1 MMGYYSA
8 IMAVIDFAGTDDS
21 VYPPDEESPYYY
33 FFLIKI

>member
-21 VYPPDEESPYYY
+21 VYPPDEES
-33 FFLIKI
+33 FFSIYNYLA